1 MTDKELPGGFV
12 KDSLNTNRTRLLSVK
27 KTLWPMIAMYHETWP
42 LIALHDIIYFTNH
55 RKKNN

>member
-12 KDSLNTNRTRLLSVK
+12 KDSLNTNRTWLLSE
-27 KTLWPMIAMYHETWP
+27 KTLWPMIAMYHEIWP
-42 LIALHDIIYFTNH
+42 LIALRDIIYFTNH